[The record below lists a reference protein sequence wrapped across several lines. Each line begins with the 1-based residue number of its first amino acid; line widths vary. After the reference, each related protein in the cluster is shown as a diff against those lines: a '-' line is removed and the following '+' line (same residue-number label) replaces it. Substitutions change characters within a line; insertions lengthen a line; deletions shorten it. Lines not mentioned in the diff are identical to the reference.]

1 MSVAIEPLEKK
12 QAKSKPSKSKQVKI
26 KQTSCV
32 QKCSSIVRRDASVS
46 EELQGSD
53 LHPLLKKIYANRG
66 VSSLKQVDYS
76 LKDLLDYSLLK
87 DIKTA
92 ADIVSDAIIQQK
104 SILIVGDFDADGAT
118 SCALMM
124 RALKALS
131 LNNPGLDKVNYL
143 VPNRFDFGY
152 GLSPQIVDVAAGL
165 SSQFQSPLESKPD
178 LIITVDNGISSID
191 GVNRANELG
200 IMVVITDHHLAG
212 DTLPQAA
219 AIVNPNQPGCAF
231 PAKTIAGVGVAF
243 YLMLAVRATLRS
255 QSWFSRSGNNDKRP
269 EPNMASYLDLVALG
283 TVADVVPL
291 DDNNR
296 ILVEYGLQ
304 RIRANKAC
312 AGINALLSIAGK
324 SIAGCC
330 AQDFGFII
338 GPRLNAA
345 GRLDDMS
352 IGIECLLSDDY
363 DQAFNYATILNKMN
377 QQRRQIEAEML
388 GQATALLEQQFNQLD
403 NSGGIPK
410 ALALYDKQWHQ
421 GVVGLLASRIKEKYH
436 RPVFAFADAGNG
448 DIKGSGRSIPGLHMR
463 NVLDAIS
470 KQHKN
475 LIDKFG
481 GHAMAAGLTMKQ
493 DKFALFQQAFNEQVS
508 TILRPQDLDNIS
520 ETDGCVAAEYMT
532 IETSELFKMASPWGQ
547 LFPEPVFDD
556 VFRVLN
562 WRIVG
567 EKHLKLD
574 LSLEASG
581 ECYAAI
587 AFNKTDVDLPAGD
600 DCIRCVY
607 RLDVNE
613 FRGKRSLQLIVQ
625 HIEEAM
631 VNG

>member
-1 MSVAIEPLEKK
+1 MSNSIELEKTRQGK
-12 QAKSKPSKSKQVKI
+12 LEHTSGKPIS
-26 KQTSCV
+26 
-32 QKCSSIVRRDASVS
+32 SSIVRRNEGVS
-46 EELQGSD
+46 EALQGSK

-66 VSSLKQVDYS
+66 VTSLNQIDYS
-76 LKDLLDYSLLK
+76 LKNLLDYALLK
-87 DIKTA
+87 DIDSA
-92 ADIVSDAIIQQK
+92 AEIVSDAIIQQK
-104 SILIVGDFDADGAT
+104 RIMIVGDFDADGAT

-124 RALKALS
+124 RTIKAM
-131 LNNPGLDKVNYL
+131 GLQTVNYL

-165 SSQFQSPLESKPD
+165 SPQSPFTTQPD

-191 GVNRANELG
+191 GVNRANQLG
-200 IMVVITDHHLAG
+200 ISVVITDHHLAG

-231 PAKTIAGVGVAF
+231 PDKAIAGVGVAF
-243 YLMLAVRATLRS
+243 YLMLAVRATLRR
-255 QSWFSRSGNNDKRP
+255 QSWFNDKQV
-269 EPNMASYLDLVALG
+269 EPNMAHYLDLVALG

-291 DDNNR
+291 GDNNR

-324 SIAGCC
+324 SIAGCS

-352 IGIECLLSDDY
+352 VGIECLLCDDEQ
-363 DQAFNYATILNKMN
+363 QALNYASVLHKMN
-377 QQRRQIEAEML
+377 QQRRHIEAEML
-388 GQATALLEQQFNQLD
+388 AQATSFLEHQVSQLND
-403 NSGGIPK
+403 KENMPK
-410 ALALYDKQWHQ
+410 ALALYDQQWHQ

-448 DIKGSGRSIPGLHMR
+448 KIKGSGRSIPGLHMR
-463 NVLDAIS
+463 DVLDSIS

-493 DKFALFQQAFNEQVS
+493 EKFGLFQQAFNEQVCA
-508 TILRPQDLDNIS
+508 ILRPQDLENIS
-520 ETDGCVAAEYMT
+520 ETDGSVDAEYMT
-532 IETSELFKMASPWGQ
+532 METSELFKYASPWGQ

-556 VFRVLN
+556 VFKVRN

-567 EKHLKLD
+567 EKHLKLE
-574 LSLEASG
+574 LAKAESG

-587 AFNKTDVDLPAGD
+587 AFNKTDVDLPAGND
-600 DCIRCVY
+600 AIRCVY

-625 HIEEAM
+625 HIEAH
-631 VNG
+631 

>member
-1 MSVAIEPLEKK
+1 MNSETPIKK
-12 QAKSKPSKSKQVKI
+12 IAGSFAGSRS
-26 KQTSCV
+26 TGL
-32 QKCSSIVRRDASVS
+32 SSIVRRGSDISD
-46 EELQGSD
+46 ELKNSD

-66 VSSLKQVDYS
+66 VTKLKQIDYS

-87 DIKTA
+87 DIDLA
-92 ADIVSDAIIQQK
+92 AEIVSETILQQK
-104 SILIVGDFDADGAT
+104 RILVVGDFDADGAT

-124 RALKALS
+124 RTFKAF
-131 LNNPGLDKVNYL
+131 GLDNVDYL

-165 SSQFQSPLESKPD
+165 TAETQSQSQLDPKPD
-178 LIITVDNGISSID
+178 LIVTVDNGISSID

-200 IMVVITDHHLAG
+200 IRVVITDHHLAG

-219 AIVNPNQPGCAF
+219 AIVNPNQPGCQF

-243 YLMLAVRATLRS
+243 YLMLAVRANLRKKG
-255 QSWFSRSGNNDKRP
+255 WFNDRSSDKAFIA
-269 EPNMASYLDLVALG
+269 EPNMANYLDLVALG

-312 AGINALLSIAGK
+312 AGINALLTIAGK
-324 SIAGCC
+324 SIEGCSS
-330 AQDFGFII
+330 QDFGFII

-352 IGIECLLSDDY
+352 IGIECLLTDDY
-363 DQAFNYATILNKMN
+363 EQAFNYAVTLNKMN
-377 QQRRQIEAEML
+377 QQRRQIEGEML
-388 GQATALLEQQFNQLD
+388 EQATTLLETQLRRLD
-403 NSGGIPK
+403 NSDSVPK
-410 ALALYDKQWHQ
+410 ALALYDEQWHQ

-448 DIKGSGRSIPGLHMR
+448 EIKGSGRSIPGLHMR
-463 NVLDAIS
+463 DVLDLIS

-493 DKFALFQQAFNEQVS
+493 DKFTLFQQAFNEQVS
-508 TILRPQDLDNIS
+508 AILRPEDLDNIS
-520 ETDGCVAAEYMT
+520 ETDGSVDAEYMT
-532 IETSELFKMASPWGQ
+532 IETSELFKYASPWGQ

-556 VFRVLN
+556 VFKVIN

-574 LSLEASG
+574 LVKEESG
-581 ECYAAI
+581 EYYAAI
-587 AFNKTDVDLPAGD
+587 AFNKTDADLPAGKD
-600 DCIRCVY
+600 SIRCVY

-625 HIEEAM
+625 HIEAA
-631 VNG
+631 